1 MRTENHIEF
10 TEDLSERLGFFV
22 WMHSAKGKR
31 IRIGLLAATALCL
44 ILAVTGLLRRLVI
57 HTSIKYFLIFLFLAF
72 VCLGVMIIVF
82 PLIYRKKV
90 LKSIDIGTVQIVTM
104 DDHYVNL
111 HVGSVNAQF
120 RWNKF
125 IDIDEDDDYYYL
137 FSEENYVVLDKLAFP
152 GDGHD
157 IFLSYHTPERLLR
170 DASRKSRLERYYMP
184 LSKKDHLTPVIHFF
198 KDAASGKKSRR

>member
-22 WMHSAKGKR
+22 WMHSTKGKR
-31 IRIGLLAATALCL
+31 IRIGLLTAIAVSL

-72 VCLGVMIIVF
+72 VLFGVMVVAL

-90 LKSIDIGTVQIVTM
+90 MQSIDVGTVQIVTM
-104 DDHYVNL
+104 DDHFVNL
-111 HVGSVNAQF
+111 HVSDVNAQF

-137 FSEENYVVLDKLAFP
+137 FTEENYIVLDKLAFP

-157 IFLSYHTPERLLR
+157 TFLSYHTPERLLR

-184 LSKKDHLTPVIHFF
+184 FSKKDLLTPLVHFF
-198 KDAASGKKSRR
+198 RDAARGKKSRK